1 MPEPPVSDVD
11 LYTYEARVN
20 PYPIYDDLRALG
32 PVVYLPRYDFYAL
45 PRYEQVR
52 AALMGWRTFTSA
64 RGVFVDPALN
74 AQLEGITLCSDPPE
88 HTMMRGVLGRL
99 RCARIGCGT
108 SRPRSRRRR
117 RASWPGWSSGGAVR
131 RRHRTG
137 RAPADGRRVQPGRAA
152 GPGRAMMLELG
163 SPRSGMSRARPE
175 SGSPKAMP
183 LVEEFLAF
191 ADNDAVPGN
200 ISSDGWA
207 AQLYEA
213 ADRGE
218 LPREKCPVMMLD
230 YVTPSLDTTILA
242 ITNAIALFARHPE
255 QWALVRSDRSLI
267 PHAINESLRLESP
280 VPQFS
285 RVLTEGHEIGGATL
299 SAGSRVALLY
309 GSANR
314 DERHYPDPE
323 RFDVTRRPSD
333 HLAFGRGEHVC
344 VGMHLARLEM
354 TALLERLADRVAG
367 FEIVAATPMINN
379 GLRGLEHLEVTV
391 KTDLN
396 RADRLT
402 CTRRPVQPARL
413 IRKTGKPGEISTNC
427 SSVAFLVTP
436 SKNWPTSQPQRSR

>member
-1 MPEPPVSDVD
+1 MADIPLPPIDVEAGGCHPFGAIVPEPPVSDVD
-11 LYTYEARVN
+11 LYTHEARVD

-45 PRYEQVR
+45 PRYEEVR
-52 AALMGWRTFTSA
+52 AALMDWRTFTSA
-64 RGVFVDPALN
+64 HGVFVDPAMN

-88 HTMMRGVLGRL
+88 HTMMRGVLGRPL
-99 RCARIGCGT
+99 RQDRMRDVSPEIEAEADRVVTRLVERGRFDAATELAEYLPMTVVSDLVGLPD
-108 SRPRSRRRR
+108 R
-117 RASWPGWSSGGAVR
+117 
-131 RRHRTG
+131 G
-137 RAPADGRRVQPGRAA
+137 RAK
-152 GPGRAMMLELG
+152 MLEWAAAIWDVQG
-163 SPRSGMSRARPE
+163 PAGERFTD
-175 SGSPKAMP
+175 AMP

-200 ISSDGWA
+200 IDPEGWA
-207 AQLYEA
+207 AQLYRA

-242 ITNAIALFARHPE
+242 ITNTIALFARHPE

-280 VPQFS
+280 VPQFT
-285 RVLTEGHEIGGATL
+285 RVLTEDHEIGGVTL

-314 DERHYPDPE
+314 DERHYPDPQ

-354 TALLERLADRVAG
+354 TALLERLADRVTR
-367 FEIVAATPMINN
+367 FEIVTATPMINN
-379 GLRGLEHLEVTV
+379 GLRGLAHLEVTV
-391 KTDLN
+391 QTD
-396 RADRLT
+396 
-402 CTRRPVQPARL
+402 
-413 IRKTGKPGEISTNC
+413 
-427 SSVAFLVTP
+427 
-436 SKNWPTSQPQRSR
+436 